1 MSEIS
6 AWLAGRLPDEWF
18 VEPPEVTVDRE
29 EILVVGRIPAPELV
43 EDTSGGA
50 QTDAEADKDADTQ
63 ADAEADTHSH
73 TPTDTE
79 ASAARSA
86 AEAGRIKRWREETR
100 RQRMRI
106 ADEAEYRFGRKVA
119 WGAACGD
126 SRYVFTNLS
135 IPVMTRLR
143 QRERMVLDTLVEAGI
158 ARSRS
163 EALAWTVRLV
173 GKHQSEW
180 ISDLRE
186 ALAKVEEVR
195 EAGPQQVL

>member
-6 AWLAGRLPDEWF
+6 AWFAGRLPDEWF

-43 EDTSGGA
+43 EDTTGDA
-50 QTDAEADKDADTQ
+50 QTDT
-63 ADAEADTHSH
+63 EADTEADAQSD
-73 TPTDTE
+73 TDTDTD

>member
-6 AWLAGRLPDEWF
+6 AWFAGRLPDEWF

-43 EDTSGGA
+43 EDTSG
-50 QTDAEADKDADTQ
+50 
-63 ADAEADTHSH
+63 DAEADTEADTEADAQSD
-73 TPTDTE
+73 TDTDTDTD

>member
-6 AWLAGRLPDEWF
+6 AWFAGRLPDEWF

-43 EDTSGGA
+43 EDTTGDA
-50 QTDAEADKDADTQ
+50 QTDT
-63 ADAEADTHSH
+63 EADTEADAQSD
-73 TPTDTE
+73 TDTD

>member
-6 AWLAGRLPDEWF
+6 AWFAGRLPDEWF

-43 EDTSGGA
+43 EDTSG
-50 QTDAEADKDADTQ
+50 
-63 ADAEADTHSH
+63 DAEADTEADTEADAQSD
-73 TPTDTE
+73 TDTDTD

>member
-6 AWLAGRLPDEWF
+6 AWLVGRLPDEWF

-43 EDTSGGA
+43 EDTSGAA
-50 QTDAEADKDADTQ
+50 QADTA
-63 ADAEADTHSH
+63 ADAERDTESQS
-73 TPTDTE
+73 DTE

-106 ADEAEYRFGRKVA
+106 ADEAEHRFGRKVA

>member
-18 VEPPEVTVDRE
+18 IEPPEVTVDRE
-29 EILVVGRIPAPELV
+29 EILVVGRIPAPDVV
-43 EDTSGGA
+43 EDETPD
-50 QTDAEADKDADTQ
+50 TDTA
-63 ADAEADTHSH
+63 
-73 TPTDTE
+73 DTE
-79 ASAARSA
+79 AVRSA

-106 ADEAEYRFGRKVA
+106 ADEAEQRFGRKVA

-143 QRERMVLDTLVEAGI
+143 QRERMVLDTLVDAGI

-180 ISDLRE
+180 ISDLRD
-186 ALAKVEEVR
+186 ALSKVHEVR
-195 EAGPQQVL
+195 EAGPQ